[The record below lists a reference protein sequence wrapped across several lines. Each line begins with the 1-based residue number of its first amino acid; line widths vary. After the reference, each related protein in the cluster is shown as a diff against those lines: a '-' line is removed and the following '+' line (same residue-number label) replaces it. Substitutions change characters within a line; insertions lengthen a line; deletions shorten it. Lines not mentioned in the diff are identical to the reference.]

1 MTKLWSVDTGSE
13 LARIA
18 ERTSQNI
25 ALPLI
30 YPNETTTAVISG
42 ALPPGLR
49 LVNNTI
55 KGSPFEVAR
64 SRRFE
69 FVIRA
74 SRNNTI
80 SDRTLTLIVDGADYP
95 VWATPAGL
103 LPVNPN
109 KLNFILDNTPVD
121 FQLTAI
127 DADLPAGDLIEYYIS
142 EGDGELPPGISLS
155 KDGRLTGVVDPILA
169 LDLEGGDGGYDT
181 NPYSK
186 YPWDFG
192 VSQSSEGIDSFYYDF
207 TVYDYGVTARVP
219 RKLNRNYEFIVTATD
234 NISFTKRKFRIY
246 VVGDDFLKADNNIM
260 KAANGLFT
268 VDGTFVRKPIW
279 LTSGNLGVRRA
290 NNFVSLYLDVLDP
303 NTLTGTIFYQLS
315 QINDNGSPSVLPP
328 GLTLDNTT
336 GEIVGYVP
344 YQPAITK
351 EYKFTV
357 VAKRY
362 NPGLGLVSV
371 VGTYY
376 EDVLVGKNSIK
387 VYKLPTTTNDGIDDL
402 YSLVGRTIS
411 IENKEYTVLSVDNTN
426 VDYDT
431 IIFTTSLQTTYTAQP
446 LVVERT
452 AASQNYFFVNTLND
466 NSTSFYKARS
476 LNISNSEKYKIND
489 IYPYVEW
496 EIRPAS
502 GSSYVVLSTNPGD
515 DIKSTLEA
523 SLGITGRDA
532 YVTVTKN
539 ISNQVTLVKMLLPA
553 TAKNRNSNDIQS
565 LFASNNVTSIR
576 ISKLTSNARV
586 LIDTPILTSFQTGRT
601 FSLAVLSS
609 NSFEENFNVAELE
622 TYETAKT
629 FTLSVL
635 GEVESTISWITGN
648 NLGNIVAGRDSTL
661 SIVASTTLVDST
673 LRYNL
678 VSGKLPSGM
687 RLSQYG
693 ELTGVPRQYV
703 SSNGVGLTYFD
714 SNNTTFDNG
723 VSTFD
728 RKYTFTVLVR
738 DRFGFSAS
746 TKTFTL
752 TVTDDDANKYSN
764 VYMKP
769 LLVQSQR
776 VTYERFINNSR
787 VFVPSYLYRPGDAEF
802 GLQRELKC
810 LVFGGIET
818 KNIEN
823 YVAAVAK
830 NHTKKKYL
838 LGDVKTAFAKN
849 PGSNDVVYE
858 VVYVELHDPLMP
870 KSGTTRTTIRAI
882 SPNKITVDSLRYDAD
897 TGLEPF
903 KYKIDNTITIDSNA
917 IKIDQ
922 TTNSLLYISNIQNMR
937 KRIREI
943 GANSGDFLPLWMR
956 TQQSTKSQ
964 QTQYVPAIPICYTVP
979 GKSNAIV
986 ENIKNSGFDF
996 KTINYEIDRYIV
1008 NTTLEDTG
1016 EKIILFANYKFNVG

>member
-1 MTKLWSVDTGSE
+1 MTTLWSVNTGAE
-13 LARIA
+13 LARIN

-25 ALPLI
+25 VLPLT
-30 YPNETTTAVISG
+30 YPSETTTTIISG

-49 LVNNTI
+49 LDNNTI
-55 KGSPFEVAR
+55 KGSSFEVAR

-69 FVIRA
+69 FVVRA
-74 SRNNTI
+74 AKNGVI
-80 SDRTLTLIVDGADYP
+80 SDRTLSLIVDGEDYP
-95 VWATPAGL
+95 VWVTPDGL

-127 DADLPAGDLIEYYIS
+127 DSDLPAGDSIEYYIND
-142 EGDGELPPGISLS
+142 GDGELPPGIKLS

-169 LDLEGGDGGYDT
+169 LDLEAGDGGYDT
-181 NPYSK
+181 DPYSK

-192 VSQSSEGIDSFYYDF
+192 VSTSSEGIDSFYYDF
-207 TVYDYGVTARVP
+207 TVYDYGVSARVP

-234 NISFTKRKFRIY
+234 NVSFTTRKFRIY

-260 KAANGLFT
+260 KSANGLFT

-303 NTLTGTIFYQLS
+303 NTLAGRIFYQFS
-315 QINDNGSPSVLPP
+315 QINNDGSPSVLPP
-328 GLTLDNTT
+328 GLSLDNTT

-357 VAKRY
+357 VAKRF
-362 NPGLGLVSV
+362 NPGLGIVSV

-387 VYKLPTTTNDGIDDL
+387 VYKLPTTTTDGIEDL
-402 YSLVGRTIS
+402 YSLVGRAIS
-411 IENKEYTVLSVDNTN
+411 VENKEYDVVSVDNTN
-426 VDYDT
+426 EDYDVIT
-431 IIFTTSLQTTYTAQP
+431 FTTPLQTTYSAQP
-446 LVVERT
+446 LVVERP
-452 AASQNYFFVNTLND
+452 ASAQNYVFVNSLNE
-466 NSTSFYKARS
+466 NSTSFYKDRS
-476 LNISNSEKYKIND
+476 LNISNLEKYKITD

-496 EIRPAS
+496 EIRPAD
-502 GSSYVVLSTNPGD
+502 GASYVVLTENAGA
-515 DIKSTLEA
+515 DIKTTLEA
-523 SLGITGRDA
+523 SLGISGRDA

-539 ISNQVTLVKMLLPA
+539 GANRATVVKLLLPA
-553 TAKNRNSNDIQS
+553 TATNRNSNYIQS
-565 LFASNNVTSIR
+565 LFKSNNVNSIR
-576 ISKLTSNARV
+576 ISKLTSNTRV
-586 LIDTPILTSFQTGRT
+586 LLDTPILTSFQTGRT
-601 FSLAVLSS
+601 FSLAVLSD
-609 NSFEENFNVAELE
+609 NSFEENFNIAELE

-635 GEVESTISWITGN
+635 GEVESTISWITTN
-648 NLGNIVAGRDSTL
+648 NLGNIAAGRVSNL
-661 SIVASTTLVDST
+661 SIMASTTLVDST
-673 LRYNL
+673 IRYNL
-678 VSGKLPSGM
+678 VAGKLPNGM
-687 RLSQYG
+687 RLTQYG
-693 ELTGVPRQYV
+693 ELAGFPRQYT
-703 SSNGVGLTYFD
+703 SSDGNGLTYFD
-714 SNNTTFDNG
+714 NGNTTFGNG
-723 VSTFD
+723 TSTFD
-728 RKYTFTVLVR
+728 RKYTFTVLAR

-752 TVTDDDANKYSN
+752 TVTDTDKNKYSN

-769 LLVQSQR
+769 YLVQSQR
-776 VTYERFINNSR
+776 VAYEKFINNSR

-802 GLQRELKC
+802 GLQRQLKC

-818 KNIEN
+818 KNIQN

-838 LGDVKTAFAKN
+838 LGEVKTAFAKN

-870 KSGTTRTTIRAI
+870 KSGTTRTAFRAN
-882 SPNKITVDSLRYDAD
+882 SPNKITVDSLRYDAN

-903 KYKIDNTITIDSNA
+903 KYKIDNTITIDSDA

-922 TTNSLLYISNIQNMR
+922 TTNSLLYISNLQNMR

-943 GANSGDFLPLWMR
+943 GDNSGDFLPLWMR
-956 TQQSTKSQ
+956 TQQSAKSQ
-964 QTQYVPAIPICYTVP
+964 QTQYVPAIPICYTIP

-986 ENIKNSGFDF
+986 ENIKNNGFDF

-1016 EKIILFANYKFNVG
+1016 EQIILFANYKFNVG

>member
-1 MTKLWSVDTGSE
+1 MTTLWSVNTGTE
-13 LARIA
+13 LARIN
-18 ERTSQNI
+18 ERISQNI

-30 YPNETTTAVISG
+30 YPSETTTKVISG

-49 LVNNTI
+49 LDGNTI

-69 FVIRA
+69 FVVRA
-74 SRNNTI
+74 VRNGVI
-80 SDRTLTLIVDGADYP
+80 SDRTLTLIVDGADNP
-95 VWATPAGL
+95 IWVTPEGL

-127 DADLPAGDLIEYYIS
+127 DSDLPAGDSIEYYIS
-142 EGDGELPPGISLS
+142 DGDGELPPGIKLS

-181 NPYSK
+181 DPYSK

-192 VSQSSEGIDSFYYDF
+192 VSKSSSGIDSFYYDF
-207 TVYDYGVTARVP
+207 TVYDYGISARVP

-234 NISFTKRKFRIY
+234 NVSFTKRKFRIY

-260 KAANGLFT
+260 RAANGLFT

-279 LTSGNLGVRRA
+279 LTPGNLGVRRA

-303 NTLTGTIFYQLS
+303 NTLTGPIFYQLS
-315 QINDNGSPSVLPP
+315 QINNDSTPSVLPP
-328 GLTLDNTT
+328 GLALDNTN

-357 VAKRY
+357 IAKRF
-362 NPGLGLVSV
+362 NPGLGIVSV

-387 VYKLPTTTNDGIDDL
+387 VYKLPTTLTDGIDDL
-402 YSLVGRTIS
+402 YSLVGRSIS
-411 IENKEYTVLSVDNTN
+411 IENREYEVISVDNTN
-426 VDYDT
+426 IDYD
-431 IIFTTSLQTTYTAQP
+431 IIVFKTLLETTYDAQP
-446 LVVERT
+446 LVVERSAT
-452 AASQNYFFVNTLND
+452 AQNYFFVNELTE
-466 NSTSFYKARS
+466 NSISFYKNRS
-476 LNISNSEKYKIND
+476 LNISDSQKYKITD

-496 EIRPAS
+496 EIRPAV
-502 GSSYVVLSTNPGD
+502 GSSYVVLSSNSGD
-515 DIKSTLEA
+515 DIKTTLEA
-523 SLGITGRDA
+523 SLGISGRNA

-539 ISNQVTLVKMLLPA
+539 NSNQATLVKLLLPA
-553 TAKNRNSNDIQS
+553 TAANRNLNLVQS
-565 LFASNNVTSIR
+565 LFTSNNVNSIR
-576 ISKLTSNARV
+576 IAKLTTVSR
-586 LIDTPILTSFQTGRT
+586 LLLDTNIVTSFQTGRI
-601 FSLAVLSS
+601 FSLAVLAD
-609 NSFEENFNVAELE
+609 NSFEENYNVAELE

-635 GEVESTISWITGN
+635 GEVESTISWVTGN
-648 NLGNIVAGRDSTL
+648 DLGGIAAGRVSNL
-661 SIVASTTLVDST
+661 SIIASTTLVDST

-678 VSGKLPSGM
+678 VAGKLPNGM
-687 RLSQYG
+687 RLTQYG
-693 ELTGVPRQYV
+693 ELTGSPRQYV
-703 SSNGVGLTYFD
+703 SSSGNGLTSFD
-714 SNNTTFDNG
+714 NSTTTFDNE
-723 VSTFD
+723 SLTFD
-728 RKYTFTVLVR
+728 RKYTFTVIAR

-746 TKTFTL
+746 TKTFTI
-752 TVTDDDANKYSN
+752 TVTDYDKHKYSN
-764 VYMKP
+764 VYMRP
-769 LLVQSQR
+769 YLVRSQR
-776 VTYERFINNSR
+776 VAYEQFINNSR

-818 KNIEN
+818 KHIEN

-849 PGSNDVVYE
+849 PGSNTVVYE
-858 VVYVELHDPLMP
+858 VVYIELHDPLMP
-870 KSGTTRTTIRAI
+870 KSGTTQTTIRAN
-882 SPNKITVDSLRYDAD
+882 SPNKITVDSLRYDTN

-922 TTNSLLYISNIQNMR
+922 TTNSLLYISNLQNMR
-937 KRIREI
+937 KRIREV
-943 GANSGDFLPLWMR
+943 GADSGDFLPLWMR
-956 TQQSTKSQ
+956 TQQSAKTQ
-964 QTQYVPAIPICYTVP
+964 QTQYVPAIPICYTIP
-979 GKSNAIV
+979 GKASTIV